1 MEVAQII
8 DRVTHA
14 VIGGM
19 EAESMGIA
27 DDPAFYHMLSSTLY
41 SDEKKAVIRETLCNA
56 WDAHIEAGCT
66 DRAVEVSLTSDK
78 LTIQD
83 FGLGICRH
91 MIKPIYGV
99 YGSSTKKAN
108 ANVTGGFGLGCKAPF
123 AYVDHFEVISCHQG
137 EKTIYRM
144 SKSSGAV
151 MGKPSIQP
159 IVTVPTTETGITVSL
174 AIKDI
179 SDRNRFAELV
189 RSIAAQGEMKVS
201 FNGVLVDSLP
211 FSEAK
216 DGYLIL
222 PRENLGESNRSIN
235 IRYGNVIYPV
245 EENPFI
251 REGYLFATRFLQ
263 NFMKS
268 DRWGNETP
276 GWAIVFM
283 AEPNTISVTPSRESL
298 SMSEHTLTTLKDLL
312 SNFQQKAYKNHELQ
326 YEMLKLDKQSIND
339 TWIIGKPKDLLTF
352 KEETTCPESIQ
363 QNTKPYITDVKNAAG
378 HILLNRYPKND
389 GYMPKIINERLRS
402 LIQGGFG
409 KRGLLQ
415 SYRAELNRYRKRGKK
430 DRYKRSSWFSRKLI
444 APVLEAI
451 KNQPLLD
458 SKNFGVW
465 DDNQNSR
472 GVRTVRGTNFITYKN
487 YIPPN
492 LLECLQFTRGIVI
505 IGHSRLTIN
514 DRAHRMPAMNH
525 WYGRPEQCLVY
536 LVSRSAEKMRVA
548 NMFFRDLG
556 FVVVDTTIEMP
567 WDEVEKENKS
577 AEKVEREAAPKKK
590 KLEGYSALS
599 NINEAQ
605 ELEKLYAEDSGR
617 VMQPEFV
624 VRLSPALQTLKEL
637 EPNYFNC
644 SAEINSL
651 IRLFGSRGAAVPSQ
665 IAYDKLIASG
675 AMKLLPFVIEQLCD
689 AYKTKPEIEE
699 YYRHSVEHQYR
710 HTQYQMSGEERMFF
724 SMIQKDTVLGKK
736 YEVFYAP
743 SLDVLD
749 YKQLADSLM
758 LYGTRTYPELAELEK
773 LIKSWRPNAAITAL
787 VAKLQNNEGLEYLNH
802 NKFTYHF
809 RSLPE
814 ESKKSVRAMLLLALK
829 GK

>member
-189 RSIAAQGEMKVS
+189 RSVAAQGEMKVS
-201 FNGVLVDSLP
+201 FNGVLVDPLP

-216 DGYLIL
+216 NGYLIM
-222 PRENLGESNRSIN
+222 PQQKLGEATRSIN

-263 NFMKS
+263 NFTKT
-268 DRWGNETP
+268 DRWSNE
-276 GWAIVFM
+276 GEKWAIIFM

-298 SMSEHTLTTLKDLL
+298 SMSEHTLITLKKLL
-312 SNFQQKAYKNHELQ
+312 NDFQQKAYKNHELR
-326 YEMLKLDKQSIND
+326 YEMFKLDKQAIND
-339 TWIIGKPKDLLTF
+339 TWLLGRPKDLLTF
-352 KEETTCPESIQ
+352 KEETTCSESIQ
-363 QNTKPYITDVKNAAG
+363 QNTEPYITDVKNAAG
-378 HILLNRYPKND
+378 HVLLNHYPKND
-389 GYMPKIINERLRS
+389 GYMPKIINERLKS

-409 KRGLLQ
+409 KQGLLQ
-415 SYRAELNRYRKRGKK
+415 SYRAELNRYNKRGVK
-430 DRYKRSSWFSRKLI
+430 DRYKRSSWFSRRLI

-451 KNQPLLD
+451 KDQPMLD
-458 SKNFGVW
+458 AKNFGVW
-465 DDNQNSR
+465 DDNQHSR
-472 GVRTVRGTNFITYKN
+472 GIRTTRGSTFITHKN
-487 YIPPN
+487 YMPPN
-492 LLECLQFTRGIVI
+492 LNDCLSYARGIVI

-514 DRAHRMPAMNH
+514 ERAHRMPAMNH
-525 WYGRPEQCLVY
+525 WYGRPERCLVY
-536 LVSRSAEKMRVA
+536 LVSRSAEKVRVA
-548 NMFFRDLG
+548 NMFFHDLG
-556 FVVVDTTIEMP
+556 FVVVDTTTEMP
-567 WDEVEKENKS
+567 WDETEKEEKS
-577 AEKVEREAAPKKK
+577 AEKVEYQAAPKKK
-590 KLEGYSALS
+590 KLEGYAALT
-599 NINEAQ
+599 NINAGHDM
-605 ELEKLYAEDSGR
+605 EKLYAEDGGR
-617 VMQPEFV
+617 IMQPEFV

-637 EPNYFNC
+637 EQNYFNT
-644 SAEINSL
+644 SGEINAV

-665 IAYDKLIASG
+665 VAYDKLITAG
-675 AMKLLPFVIEQLCD
+675 TMKILPFVIQEICE
-689 AYKTKPEIEE
+689 AYKTLPEIEN
-699 YYRHSVEHQYR
+699 YYRHSIEHLYR
-710 HTQYQMSGEERMFF
+710 HTKYQLDHDEANFF
-724 SMIQKDTVLGKK
+724 KAIQKDAVLGKK
-736 YEVFYAP
+736 FDIMYTAP
-743 SLDVLD
+743 LSVLD
-749 YKQLADSLM
+749 YKIIADSLL
-758 LYGTRTYPELAELEK
+758 LYGTRLYPELAELEK
-773 LIKSWRPNAAITAL
+773 LIKSWTPNASIESL
-787 VAKLQNNEGLEYLNH
+787 VAKLQNNETLSFLNGG
-802 NKFTYHF
+802 NFTYQF
-809 RSLPE
+809 RNAPE
-814 ESKKSVRAMLLLALK
+814 EIKKSARAMILLALK